1 MGSHAGLPLTCCSHA
16 MSCVHVGDGVQGAE
30 RSFELSV
37 VGTKMPGE
45 LVRRFPHLYG
55 CTLLSVP
62 QEVQEQVGGGRE
74 LGETVIK
81 MLPVCGH
88 LHVQNSAEHVFVSVV
103 LVADCLALRCWY
115 ACSCQSSYVV
125 SCW

>member
-81 MLPVCGH
+81 MLPVCG
-88 LHVQNSAEHVFVSVV
+88 LVICMCRTVQNT
-103 LVADCLALRCWY
+103 Y
-115 ACSCQSSYVV
+115 SYQLCRWLTV
-125 SCW
+125 